1 MQRLFWIDNLR
12 ALMIILVVMVH
23 TGVTY
28 SGLGNWY
35 YVENEQVGMGSTLFF
50 ALIQTFTQAYFMS
63 LLFLISGYF
72 SRKTLERKSPG
83 RFLSGRFYR
92 LGIPLLIYIFI
103 LHPLNVKMVYPDLDL
118 VKFWAEGITRL
129 RIFSRTGPLWF
140 VEALLIF
147 NILYLLLRKIPL
159 MKQNIAISPS
169 TGNILLLIL
178 FITVAAFITRIFF
191 PIGTD
196 VTNLQLCFFPAYTV
210 MFFTGIAARKHD
222 LFSKIDY
229 RTAKR
234 WLIICLSMG
243 IPAWFLIILFG
254 GPLKGVMLIEGGLN
268 GPAFFYALWESFICV
283 TFILSLVGIFRY
295 RFNTQN
301 KLQRFLSDQAFGV
314 FVLHA
319 SVLIAISMLMKEIVL
334 HPVLKFVT
342 VFLLAVS
349 VSFMISWLLRRIP
362 LMRRIF
368 S

>member
-129 RIFSRTGPLWF
+129 RLFSRTGPLWF

-178 FITVAAFITRIFF
+178 FITSTVAFMAMWTAWRSGWLVPGSGTPHEATPSASHAFWLVLAATTSLASLFGVLSTAILGWRKEQREARAEALSRRRQELEIEKLRLELEHAKALQDPPPPGVGEAGRIKDQWAELDRRYRELTKRIAAVDKDLGQTLDSERRLVLAEHRDDLAAQRVTVAASMA
-191 PIGTD
+191 
-196 VTNLQLCFFPAYTV
+196 QLERRLAE
-210 MFFTGIAARKHD
+210 D
-222 LFSKIDY
+222 
-229 RTAKR
+229 
-234 WLIICLSMG
+234 
-243 IPAWFLIILFG
+243 
-254 GPLKGVMLIEGGLN
+254 E
-268 GPAFFYALWESFICV
+268 
-283 TFILSLVGIFRY
+283 
-295 RFNTQN
+295 
-301 KLQRFLSDQAFGV
+301 LQRPSLPG
-314 FVLHA
+314 
-319 SVLIAISMLMKEIVL
+319 
-334 HPVLKFVT
+334 
-342 VFLLAVS
+342 
-349 VSFMISWLLRRIP
+349 
-362 LMRRIF
+362 
-368 S
+368 